1 MRTTLLLLTATTLI
15 LGLLQ
20 GCAPVIVGG
29 TATGVSVVHDRRSSG
44 SALDDQSIEFKAL
57 NMLHTNSDLVANG
70 NFSTTSYNQVVLL
83 TGQAANESY
92 RSKYAR
98 LVSQIPSVKR
108 VVNEVQIGPD
118 VSISQQTSDTWITS
132 KAKTQLF
139 KIKIPGFDPS
149 RVKVITENGVIYLMG
164 IVTAQEANATVEKVR
179 YLRGVKQVVKVFEYI

>member
-1 MRTTLLLLTATTLI
+1 MSKPRLKMIMNPNADMGNAWKLA
-15 LGLLQ
+15 
-20 GCAPVIVGG
+20 
-29 TATGVSVVHDRRSSG
+29 
-44 SALDDQSIEFKAL
+44 SALRPIVEEFGGADWTGTVYPTHGIELA
-57 NMLHTNSDLVANG
+57 T
-70 NFSTTSYNQVVLL
+70 
-83 TGQAANESY
+83 QAANEGY

-98 LVSQIPSVKR
+98 LVGQIPNVKR

-149 RVKVITENGVIYLMG
+149 RVKVVTEDGVVYLMG
-164 IVTAQEANATVEKVR
+164 IVTPQEANIAVEKVR